1 MDNTIFDNIEKD
13 EIESFEI
20 KEEPV
25 KVNIISFDD
34 LIMKIEYQFT
44 PNVEV
49 AIDNYDYMKWFF
61 INIIKVPENEFP
73 NVMEYINQDNE
84 DDYENFMNSVEYFMR
99 SKFGIIFNNEEKRF
113 ENVYNLYY
121 FLIVKPEILV
131 VDYLLYYNFYVEG
144 YDFKNVYEKT
154 SLLNIPGI
162 GNNDVDPIQIMSAAR
177 QQYTESRKREFYK
190 MNYKDK
196 ISFFI
201 KYAKMIFLDEH
212 EFKFYNM
219 FKKLNEFAPCDNYD
233 NLDDQINIFYNIK
246 YEQDDLL
253 SDYFIKIVLN
263 EEYRYNYITEKIAD
277 PFYKQIRDF
286 DYNMNKSIL
295 N

>member
-44 PNVEV
+44 PNVEIT
-49 AIDNYDYMKWFF
+49 IDNYDYMKWFF

-99 SKFGIIFNNEEKRF
+99 SKFGITFNDEEKRF

-144 YDFKNVYEKT
+144 YDFKNIYEKT

-162 GNNDVDPIQIMSAAR
+162 GNNDVDPIQIMNAAR

-233 NLDDQINIFYNIK
+233 NLDDQINIFCNIK
-246 YEQDDLL
+246 YERDDLL

>member
-44 PNVEV
+44 PNVEIT
-49 AIDNYDYMKWFF
+49 IDNYDYMKWFF

-84 DDYENFMNSVEYFMR
+84 DDYENFMKSVEYFMR
-99 SKFGIIFNNEEKRF
+99 SKFGITFNDEEKRF

-246 YEQDDLL
+246 YERDDLL

-277 PFYKQIRDF
+277 PFYKQIKDF

>member
-1 MDNTIFDNIEKD
+1 MENTIFDNIEKD

-84 DDYENFMNSVEYFMR
+84 DDYENFMNSVEYFMK
-99 SKFGIIFNNEEKRF
+99 SKFGITFNDEEKRF

-246 YEQDDLL
+246 YERDDLL

-277 PFYKQIRDF
+277 PFYKQIKDF

>member
-44 PNVEV
+44 PNVEIT
-49 AIDNYDYMKWFF
+49 IDNYDYMKWFF

-84 DDYENFMNSVEYFMR
+84 DDYENFMKSVEYFMR
-99 SKFGIIFNNEEKRF
+99 SKFGITFNDEEKRF

-131 VDYLLYYNFYVEG
+131 IDYLLYYNFYVEG

-233 NLDDQINIFYNIK
+233 NLDDQINIFCNIK
-246 YEQDDLL
+246 YERDVLL

>member
-99 SKFGIIFNNEEKRF
+99 SKFGITFNDEEKRF

-121 FLIVKPEILV
+121 FIIVKPEILV

-246 YEQDDLL
+246 YERDDLL

>member
-20 KEEPV
+20 KEEPI

-44 PNVEV
+44 PNVEIT
-49 AIDNYDYMKWFF
+49 IDNYDYMKWFF

-84 DDYENFMNSVEYFMR
+84 DDYENFMKSVEYFMR
-99 SKFGIIFNNEEKRF
+99 SKFGITFNDEEKRF

-121 FLIVKPEILV
+121 FLIVKPEILI

-233 NLDDQINIFYNIK
+233 NLDDQINIFCNIK
-246 YEQDDLL
+246 YERDDLL

>member
-20 KEEPV
+20 KEEPI

-44 PNVEV
+44 PNVEII
-49 AIDNYDYMKWFF
+49 IDNYDYMKWFF

-84 DDYENFMNSVEYFMR
+84 DDYENFMKSVEYFMR
-99 SKFGIIFNNEEKRF
+99 SKFGITFNDEEKRF

-131 VDYLLYYNFYVEG
+131 IDYLLYYNFYVEG

-233 NLDDQINIFYNIK
+233 NLDDQINIFCNIK
-246 YEQDDLL
+246 YERDDLL

>member
-1 MDNTIFDNIEKD
+1 MENTIFDNIEKD

-84 DDYENFMNSVEYFMR
+84 DDYENFMNSVEYFMK
-99 SKFGIIFNNEEKRF
+99 SKFGITFNDEEKRF

-196 ISFFI
+196 ISFFV

-246 YEQDDLL
+246 YERDDLL
-253 SDYFIKIVLN
+253 SDYFTKIVLN

-277 PFYKQIRDF
+277 PFYKQIKDF

>member
-44 PNVEV
+44 PNVEIT
-49 AIDNYDYMKWFF
+49 IDNYDYMKWFF

-84 DDYENFMNSVEYFMR
+84 DDYENFMKSVEYFMR
-99 SKFGIIFNNEEKRF
+99 SKFGITFNDEEKRF

-162 GNNDVDPIQIMSAAR
+162 GNNDVDPIQIMNAAR

-233 NLDDQINIFYNIK
+233 NLDDQINIFCNIK
-246 YEQDDLL
+246 YERDDLL

>member
-1 MDNTIFDNIEKD
+1 MENTIFDNIEKD
-13 EIESFEI
+13 EIETFEI
-20 KEEPV
+20 KEELV
-25 KVNIISFDD
+25 KVNIVSFDD

-49 AIDNYDYMKWFF
+49 VIDNYDYMKWFF

-99 SKFGIIFNNEEKRF
+99 SKFGITFNDEEKRF

-121 FLIVKPEILV
+121 FLIVKPEILI

-246 YEQDDLL
+246 YERDDLL
-253 SDYFIKIVLN
+253 SDYFTKIVLN

-277 PFYKQIRDF
+277 PFYKQIKDF